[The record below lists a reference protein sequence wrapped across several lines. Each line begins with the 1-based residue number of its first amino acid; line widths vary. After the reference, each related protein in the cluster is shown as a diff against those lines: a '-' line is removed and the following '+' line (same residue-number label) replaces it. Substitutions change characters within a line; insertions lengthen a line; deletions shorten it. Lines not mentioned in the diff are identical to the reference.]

1 MKRNK
6 IGVGSV
12 ARLLTF
18 MPHCY
23 SWGIRTLLD
32 KARMRAVRGV
42 IMQLSGYDGKILTER
57 RRYASRVYLYEH
69 YAQQKF
75 EDPKMSLKFHFKQ
88 LEPYIESINRMY
100 NVNCK
105 SQAVLNCF

>member
-12 ARLLTF
+12 ARLLPF

-32 KARMRAVRGV
+32 KARMRAVGGV
-42 IMQLSGYDGKILTER
+42 IMQLSGYDGKISTER

-69 YAQQKF
+69 YAQQNF
-75 EDPKMSLKFHFKQ
+75 EDLKFHQNF
-88 LEPYIESINRMY
+88 ISN
-100 NVNCK
+100 
-105 SQAVLNCF
+105 SLNHI